1 MQASWHKF
9 TASFLFLLQNS
20 FRPKIEVLD
29 DDIDLETAMEATSTR
44 QNKILIEDVT
54 GCDEECWANV
64 TPAAKVI
71 EMTQSTAQLSSS
83 RKTAHNT
90 EQSKLSGEI
99 DSDKLL
105 AGQNKLK
112 NEGIAKK
119 SIVEIKK
126 EVEEMKDL
134 SQEEKI
140 WRLAETIGSTSVED
154 TKTLDEELE
163 SLD

>member
-1 MQASWHKF
+1 MF
-9 TASFLFLLQNS
+9 TASILLLLQNT

-44 QNKILIEDVT
+44 QSKNLIEDVT
-54 GCDEECWANV
+54 GCDDECWANV

-71 EMTQSTAQLSSS
+71 EMTQSTAQPSLSN
-83 RKTAHNT
+83 RKTACNT
-90 EQSKLSGEI
+90 EQRKLSSEI
-99 DSDKLL
+99 NSEKLL
-105 AGQNKLK
+105 ASENKLK
-112 NEGIAKK
+112 KK
-119 SIVEIKK
+119 GIVEIKK
-126 EVEEMKDL
+126 EVEETKDL

-154 TKTLDEELE
+154 AKPLDEELE

>member
-1 MQASWHKF
+1 MKASCHKF
-9 TASFLFLLQNS
+9 TASFLFRLQNS

-29 DDIDLETAMEATSTR
+29 DDMDLETAMEATSTR
-44 QNKILIEDVT
+44 ENTILIEDVT
-54 GCDEECWANV
+54 GCDEECWANA

-71 EMTQSTAQLSSS
+71 EMTQSTAQSLSS
-83 RKTAHNT
+83 RKTARNT

-99 DSDKLL
+99 ASDKLL
-105 AGQNKLK
+105 EGQNKLTNK
-112 NEGIAKK
+112 DIAKK
-119 SIVEIKK
+119 GIVEIKK
-126 EVEEMKDL
+126 EVEEMKNL

-154 TKTLDEELE
+154 TKPLDEELE